1 MIDLIKLVMA
11 KPLQGVVA
19 SLCVFTMVLYV
30 GLNEVRM
37 AVAINNEKQRMDE
50 KVAEKVYQNYETI
63 IRVDENLKYLLNH
76 IESTNNENYVK
87 PKVQY

>member
-1 MIDLIKLVMA
+1 MA